1 MIGIYVHIPFC
12 VRKCL
17 YCDFVSYVT
26 TEEVRAA
33 YVARLLKDI
42 AEADVKETVDTVYIG
57 GGTPSV
63 LEAKDIC
70 MIMDAIRE
78 RFALTDDC
86 ECSMEVNPGTVS
98 TEKLISYRKA
108 GINRLSIG
116 LQSCDDKEL
125 ETLGRIHSCE
135 MFLDAYRMAREA
147 GFENINIDLMSAIP
161 GQTKESYKE
170 TLQKVLQLKPEHISA
185 YSLIVEEGTP
195 FADME
200 LNLASE
206 EDERCMYYE
215 TDRLLSDA
223 GYVRYEISNYAL
235 PGCECRHNIRYWTGK
250 EYLGFGV
257 AAASFYKGCRSKNA
271 AGLDAYI
278 ANGPESEESV
288 MLTDE
293 DAMEEFFYLGLR
305 MCGGV
310 EEEAF
315 LRRFGMYPQ
324 EVYGDVL
331 EKHVRDGL
339 LVREDGRIR
348 LTSRGID
355 VSNYVLCDFIL

>member
-42 AEADVKETVDTVYIG
+42 AETDVKETVDTVYIG

-78 RFALTDDC
+78 RFTLTDDC

-161 GQTKESYKE
+161 EQTKESYKE
-170 TLQKVLQLKPEHISA
+170 TLQKVLQLQPEHISA

-195 FADME
+195 FADMQ
-200 LNLASE
+200 LKLPSE
-206 EDERCMYYE
+206 EDERWMYYE
-215 TDRLLSDA
+215 TDKLLSDA

-235 PGCECRHNIRYWTGK
+235 PGYECRHNIRYWTGK

-257 AAASFYKGCRSKNA
+257 AAASFYEGCRSKNT

-278 ANGPESEESV
+278 KSGPQLEERI
-288 MLTDE
+288 MLTKEDE
-293 DAMEEFFYLGLR
+293 MEEFFYLGLR
-305 MCGGV
+305 MCEGV
-310 EEEAF
+310 KEEVF
-315 LRRFGMYPQ
+315 RQRFGMGTE
-324 EVYGDVL
+324 EVYGEVL
-331 EKHVRDGL
+331 KKHIGDGL
-339 LVREDGRIR
+339 LVKEDGSIR
-348 LTSRGID
+348 LSLRGID
-355 VSNYVLCDFIL
+355 VSNYVLCDFLF

>member
-12 VRKCL
+12 LRKCL

-42 AEADVKETVDTVYIG
+42 AETDVKETVDTVYIG

-78 RFALTDDC
+78 SFTLTDDC
-86 ECSMEVNPGTVS
+86 ECSMEINPGTVS
-98 TEKLISYRKA
+98 LEKLILYRKA

-125 ETLGRIHSCE
+125 KALGRIHSCE
-135 MFLDAYRMAREA
+135 MFFDAYRMAREA

-161 GQTKESYKE
+161 EQTKESYKE

-200 LNLASE
+200 LNLPSE
-206 EDERCMYYE
+206 EDERWMYYE
-215 TDRLLSDA
+215 TDRLLSA
-223 GYVRYEISNYAL
+223 VGYVRYEISNYAL
-235 PGCECRHNIRYWTGK
+235 PGYECRHNIRYWTGK

-257 AAASFYKGCRSKNA
+257 AAASFYQGCRSKNA
-271 AGLDAYI
+271 SGLEAYI
-278 ANGPESEESV
+278 TDGPEVEECV
-288 MLTDE
+288 MLTE
-293 DAMEEFFYLGLR
+293 KDAMEEFFYLGLR

-310 EEEAF
+310 KEEVF
-315 LRRFGMYPQ
+315 FQRFGIQPE

-331 EKHVRDGL
+331 EKHIRDGL
-339 LVREDGRIR
+339 LVKEEGRIR
-348 LTSRGID
+348 LTARGID